1 MLSVLSVQYST
12 KLGRGTW
19 GRGRLI
25 ICCNFFSGGGLYDKA
40 INIGV
45 VMLWAPLIGIIS
57 VGYSYS
63 LVIHI
68 PTLPMYAGWDTWK
81 LCSNSYSTMQM

>member
-1 MLSVLSVQYST
+1 M
-12 KLGRGTW
+12 W
-19 GRGRLI
+19 
-25 ICCNFFSGGGLYDKA
+25 CNVFWWGLYDKA

-63 LVIHI
+63 LVIRI
-68 PTLPMYAGWDTWK
+68 PTLSMYAGGDAWK